1 IRDPNIKV
9 APSFMGIA
17 PRQNH
22 LQGLQD
28 DHWPRTFQATRKFQ
42 IVEFT
47 RYSSGSVRQDPMS
60 KRIFDDA
67 EFGLVGDADASA
79 RRTWV
84 RYQVLAAACSLAVI
98 TYIHRVGFATASAE
112 FKTSL
117 GMSDDHLG
125 SLMAAFMVS
134 YGLFEIPWGFLGDRL
149 GVRTILAAV

>member
-1 IRDPNIKV
+1 RSGASRLAAPRWSSGPHSEGHHLGPIGVASSVAPRPTRPPIDSPIRDPNIKV

-79 RRTWV
+79 RPTWV

-98 TYIHRVGFATASAE
+98 TYIHRVGFATAS
-112 FKTSL
+112 
-117 GMSDDHLG
+117 
-125 SLMAAFMVS
+125 
-134 YGLFEIPWGFLGDRL
+134 
-149 GVRTILAAV
+149 